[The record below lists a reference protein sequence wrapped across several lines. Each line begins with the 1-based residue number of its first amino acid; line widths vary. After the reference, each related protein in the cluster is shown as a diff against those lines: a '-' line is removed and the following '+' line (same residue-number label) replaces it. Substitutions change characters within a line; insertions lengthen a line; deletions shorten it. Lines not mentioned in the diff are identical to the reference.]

1 MFGSNYNFQKDSIA
15 FYAKGVIKTLAR
27 GGEDSIAVRNS
38 VNDLVTELK
47 DQEFQFNENLT
58 LLILSRKEG
67 VSVKEDA
74 TYSLDEK
81 KKTQDKIL
89 KLEQEAEGPAQP
101 VRSRRPEAGQP
112 LTAKRR
118 LLRQGEGILR
128 HLEGLRATPHRRARV
143 TPSRASPPIDP
154 GHAAADPADRDAAAH
169 GADRHVDDLPR

>member
-1 MFGSNYNFQKDSIA
+1 MLICTYCLKLSAQEKIETKGLVGTWKIKTFLSEGNFYYNFQKDSIA

-81 KKTQDKIL
+81 KKTIIITPKVNQPNSNESSIRTGKIMNLTNSVLALLYEQDGSKITF
-89 KLEQEAEGPAQP
+89 EYG
-101 VRSRRPEAGQP
+101 
-112 LTAKRR
+112 
-118 LLRQGEGILR
+118 
-128 HLEGLRATPHRRARV
+128 RV
-143 TPSRASPPIDP
+143 E
-154 GHAAADPADRDAAAH
+154 
-169 GADRHVDDLPR
+169 